1 MKLREL
7 EARTGQALH
16 GCRGESTVVLILPLL
31 GWGILLLFE
40 LLGRHFCLV
49 QGMPG
54 LVPWIT
60 GLRCLAGAL
69 GSVPFCS
76 GAAWWFMQA
85 AAGEGNSLSDYCTL
99 LRSPALHIRAA
110 RLYGLLWLA
119 AGALL
124 LPAGVCGAGIRLL
137 LHMAL
142 EQADCFWYL
151 FGSIQ
156 LLALLA
162 LWLWLV
168 CYLLSGMIPAVLLF
182 AVYPF
187 RSPFALCRLSF
198 VRMQGKR
205 RLLLLHLL
213 RWLPLLLIPGGAAA
227 MCMGLAVLLEE
238 KDGTAETCD
247 TNSGTRAAV

>member
-1 MKLREL
+1 
-7 EARTGQALH
+7 
-16 GCRGESTVVLILPLL
+16 
-31 GWGILLLFE
+31 
-40 LLGRHFCLV
+40 
-49 QGMPG
+49 
-54 LVPWIT
+54 
-60 GLRCLAGAL
+60 
-69 GSVPFCS
+69 
-76 GAAWWFMQA
+76 MQA

-205 RLLLLHLL
+205 KLLLLHLL

-247 TNSGTRAAV
+247 TDPGTRAAV

>member
-1 MKLREL
+1 M
-7 EARTGQALH
+7 
-16 GCRGESTVVLILPLL
+16 VLILPLL

-60 GLRCLAGAL
+60 GLRCLVGAL

-187 RSPFALCRLSF
+187 RSPFALF
-198 VRMQGKR
+198 
-205 RLLLLHLL
+205 
-213 RWLPLLLIPGGAAA
+213 A
-227 MCMGLAVLLEE
+227 
-238 KDGTAETCD
+238 
-247 TNSGTRAAV
+247 